1 MSVIMDKQYF
11 IEVLNIVIAEVK
23 KGKSYVTIT
32 MEDDLTQPTSQ
43 FDLDSLDGFVMLVY
57 FEDIFQL
64 DKEKFKKF
72 NESKEAMT
80 LESVFEFMQ
89 TFEFETLPSIEEITE
104 NL

>member
-1 MSVIMDKQYF
+1 
-11 IEVLNIVIAEVK
+11 
-23 KGKSYVTIT
+23 
-32 MEDDLTQPTSQ
+32 
-43 FDLDSLDGFVMLVY
+43 MLVY